1 MIMRKSIAEMRKIMK
16 ILVTYSSKTGNTK
29 KLAEGIY
36 EGLGEK
42 EKTILPMAEVE
53 SMDAYDIVLVGY
65 WVDKGGPNEEAAKF
79 LETIEGKKVGLFATL
94 AFWPDSE
101 HGYNSILAGEKLVKE
116 KNHVIG
122 KYICQGK
129 IDDKMIEIFEKM
141 PEGNPHRPTPEKR
154 KRYKISA
161 NHPSAADIAVAAELF
176 GERIEADV

>member
-1 MIMRKSIAEMRKIMK
+1 MNIENK

-36 EGLGEK
+36 DGLEGMDR
-42 EKTILPMAEVE
+42 TILPMAEVTDL
-53 SMDAYDIVLVGY
+53 SGYDIVLAGY
-65 WVDKGGPNEEAAKF
+65 WVDKGAPNTEAAKF
-79 LETIEGKKVGLFATL
+79 LETIEGKTVGLFATL

-101 HGYNSILAGEKLVKE
+101 HAYQSVLNGEKLVKE

-129 IDDKMIEIFEKM
+129 IDDQMVAFFEKM

-154 KRYKISA
+154 KRYAVSA
-161 NHPSAADIAVAAELF
+161 NHPSKADIAVAAEMF
-176 GERIEADV
+176 RERIEADV